1 MDLYISSRLFTFFQ
15 LKIRLN
21 KCRVDKFVNIKINI
35 QFYAIIYTLF
45 YTIIEATMFVKKWI
59 DICMLNIND

>member
-21 KCRVDKFVNIKINI
+21 KCRVDTFVNIKINI
-35 QFYAIIYTLF
+35 QFHAIIYTLF

>member
-35 QFYAIIYTLF
+35 QFHAIIYTLF